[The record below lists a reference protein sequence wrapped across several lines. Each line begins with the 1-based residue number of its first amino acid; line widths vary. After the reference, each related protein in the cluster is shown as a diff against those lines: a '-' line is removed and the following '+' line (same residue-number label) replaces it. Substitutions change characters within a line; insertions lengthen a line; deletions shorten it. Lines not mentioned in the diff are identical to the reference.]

1 MRTPKLL
8 LSIMAIAG
16 LVAAPSPAQ
25 CSPPPIEEH
34 QFYVTTADGLSIFVR
49 QKHRTGSN
57 KVPVLLVH
65 GTWGNSQTWDFPGR
79 SVMDYLALRGYDVYA
94 LDMRGMGM
102 STRPANYFTIG
113 LPERVGDVAAAA
125 TYILTTTGR
134 QPVIIGHSQGAWVTT
149 LLAASHPELVAGIG
163 LSGMPGNGLYTPPDL
178 IALLE
183 AVIESGADRVA
194 LPPEIAYLL
203 AFGYD
208 PVTGSPTV
216 NAETFETFYAM
227 LEADSIPALVQQ
239 GLPGFFETVMAPA
252 LTAVQVPALVVDGAY
267 DFSIGE
273 ARATALYNALGSQQ
287 KQLLI
292 FPRNTHFWFL
302 EDNFHSTMRAF
313 DEFLS
318 AF

>member
-49 QKHRTGSN
+49 QKHRTGGN

-194 LPPEIAYLL
+194 PPPPEIAYLL

-227 LEADSIPALVQQ
+227 LEADSVPALVQQ

-252 LTAVQVPALVVDGAY
+252 LPAVQVPALVVDGAY
-267 DFSIGE
+267 DFQW
-273 ARATALYNALGSQQ
+273 ARRAP
-287 KQLLI
+287 
-292 FPRNTHFWFL
+292 PRFTTRSGLNRNSCLSFQETRISGFL
-302 EDNFHSTMRAF
+302 RITFTQRCARLTS
-313 DEFLS
+313 S
-318 AF
+318 

>member
-1 MRTPKLL
+1 
-8 LSIMAIAG
+8 
-16 LVAAPSPAQ
+16 
-25 CSPPPIEEH
+25 
-34 QFYVTTADGLSIFVR
+34 
-49 QKHRTGSN
+49 
-57 KVPVLLVH
+57 
-65 GTWGNSQTWDFPGR
+65 
-79 SVMDYLALRGYDVYA
+79 MDYLALRGYDVYA

-125 TYILTTTGR
+125 TYILTATGR

-163 LSGMPGNGLYTPPDL
+163 LSGMPGNGLYTPPEL

-183 AVIESGADRVA
+183 AVIASGADRIA

-227 LEADSIPALVQQ
+227 LEADSIPAIAAGTRDSLDLN
-239 GLPGFFETVMAPA
+239 GPA